1 MFKFFKSFFSKKNIH
16 SLKDIE
22 DVLIQNDVGM
32 TITHYFLDHLKNVP
46 TDQII
51 LTLKTL
57 LLDILK
63 PAQKKIDWSCSY
75 FLICGQNGS
84 GKTTTIA
91 KMAKQAL
98 DHHKKVALIAGDTFR
113 AAAQEQLKVWA
124 DRLKVDIF
132 ERPGQSPSSVI
143 FDGCVWSK
151 EHSYDVNFVDT
162 AGRLHTKEDL
172 MNELLKI
179 NRVMQKCVGSF
190 ETILVLD
197 GTIGQN
203 SYQQTKV
210 FHETIGLTGIIM
222 TKLDSQTKGGT
233 LLSIVKDFSIPVV
246 GLGVGETIDDLIDF
260 NAQDM
265 VDRLVADVNSCP

>member
-1 MFKFFKSFFSKKNIH
+1 MFKFFKSFFSKKNID

-22 DVLIQNDVGM
+22 DVLIQNDAGM
-32 TITHYFLDHLKNVP
+32 TTTHYLLNHLKNTPNDAIVP
-46 TDQII
+46 K
-51 LTLKTL
+51 LKEL

-63 PAQKKIDWSCSY
+63 PAEKKIDWSCPY

-91 KMAKQAL
+91 KMAKKAL
-98 DHHKKVALIAGDTFR
+98 NHHKKVSMIAGDTFR

-124 DRLKVDIF
+124 DRLNVDIF
-132 ERPGQSPSSVI
+132 ERPGQSTSSVI
-143 FDGCVWSK
+143 FDGCMWSK
-151 EHSYDVNFVDT
+151 QNHYDVTFVDT
-162 AGRLHTKEDL
+162 AGRLHTKDDL

-179 NRVMQKCVGSF
+179 NRVMEKCVGSF
-190 ETILVLD
+190 EKILILD

-203 SYQQTKV
+203 AYQQAKI
-210 FHETIGLTGIIM
+210 FNDTIGLTGLMM

-246 GLGVGETIDDLIDF
+246 GLGIGEKIEDLIDF
-260 NAQDM
+260 DASDM
-265 VDRLVADVNSCP
+265 VDRLVS